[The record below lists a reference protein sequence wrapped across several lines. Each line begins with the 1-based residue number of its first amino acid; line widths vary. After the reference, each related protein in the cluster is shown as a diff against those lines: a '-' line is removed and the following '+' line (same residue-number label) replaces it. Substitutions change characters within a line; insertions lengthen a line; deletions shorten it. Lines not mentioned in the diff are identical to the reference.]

1 MHIHAGPVQFLSFK
15 GGFWFRLFGYG
26 LSVNDIPPTFS
37 QRNGYSKM
45 IRLPMGYKATF
56 LRP

>member
-1 MHIHAGPVQFLSFK
+1 MQIHAGPVKIMSFK

-26 LSVNDIPPTFS
+26 LSVNDIKPTFS
-37 QRNGYSKM
+37 ERNGYRKS